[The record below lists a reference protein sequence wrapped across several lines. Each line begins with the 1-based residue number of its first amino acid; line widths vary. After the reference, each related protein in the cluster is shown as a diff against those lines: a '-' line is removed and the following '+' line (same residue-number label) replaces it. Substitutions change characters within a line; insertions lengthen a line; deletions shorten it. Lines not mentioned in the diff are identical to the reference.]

1 MVLFSN
7 GLLLVVSQ
15 TQPNSQKRNQRQ
27 TPIPKP
33 QPSPEPEPA
42 VNPKEPQD
50 VETVKINTD
59 LVMVPVIASDLTGIY
74 VPDMQRNEF
83 SIEEDGVPQEIA
95 FFATVSAPFHVVLM
109 LDTSGS
115 TEEKLGLIR
124 KAAITF
130 TEQLQSS
137 DRVKVISFDD
147 EVRELNE
154 FTSDKTVLK
163 AAINK
168 TRPGKGTRLYDA
180 MDLALSIARPIQG
193 RKAIVMFTDGV
204 DFYSEQASFDSTV
217 RGLDEEGVI
226 VYPIRYETRAE
237 TERIARTQSEEMTPE
252 LPTIGVIRRPPS
264 GTTAPTFPGEGP
276 ESVPT
281 SGSRTKTGP
290 MGLPSPSEILR
301 PRPEIDPNR
310 LPSPDSLPPS
320 GVPDRR
326 RAPEP
331 RGTRTTRVP
340 DSITAMLDALYA
352 KADSYLKSLAE
363 KSGGRVLR
371 ADTLVSLPDAFSQI
385 AAELRTQYSLGYYPT
400 NKNHDDTYRKI
411 RIKTTR
417 KNVVVRSRP
426 GYQSVR

>member
-1 MVLFSN
+1 
-7 GLLLVVSQ
+7 
-15 TQPNSQKRNQRQ
+15 
-27 TPIPKP
+27 
-33 QPSPEPEPA
+33 
-42 VNPKEPQD
+42 
-50 VETVKINTD
+50 
-59 LVMVPVIASDLTGIY
+59 
-74 VPDMQRNEF
+74 
-83 SIEEDGVPQEIA
+83 
-95 FFATVSAPFHVVLM
+95 
-109 LDTSGS
+109 
-115 TEEKLGLIR
+115 
-124 KAAITF
+124 
-130 TEQLQSS
+130 
-137 DRVKVISFDD
+137 
-147 EVRELNE
+147 
-154 FTSDKTVLK
+154 
-163 AAINK
+163 
-168 TRPGKGTRLYDA
+168 
-180 MDLALSIARPIQG
+180 
-193 RKAIVMFTDGV
+193 MFTDGV
-204 DFYSEQASFDSTV
+204 DFYSEQSSFDSTV

-237 TERIARTQSEEMTPE
+237 TERIARTQSQEMTPE

-290 MGLPSPSEILR
+290 LGLPSPSEILR

-310 LPSPDSLPPS
+310 LPSPDGLPPS
-320 GVPDRR
+320 GGPDRR
-326 RAPEP
+326 SAPEP

-352 KADSYLKSLAE
+352 KADSYLKSLAV

-371 ADTLVSLPDAFSQI
+371 ADTLVSLPEAFSQI

-426 GYQSVR
+426 GYYRSQI